1 MIQTAKSIGL
11 LSPREY
17 TLMERPLMRKLLS
30 SRYAQFIKLR
40 NEVHNRLIKQKPIQG
55 LDFLQ
60 QLYEDSKS

>member
-30 SRYAQFIKLR
+30 PRYAQFIKLR
-40 NEVHNRLIKQKPIQG
+40 NEVHNRLIQQKPVQG

>member
-30 SRYAQFIKLR
+30 PRYAQFIRLR
-40 NEVHNRLIKQKPIQG
+40 NEVQNRLMQQKPIQG
-55 LDFLQ
+55 LDYLT

>member
-17 TLMERPLMRKLLS
+17 TLMERPLMKKLLS
-30 SRYAQFIKLR
+30 PKYAQFIKLR
-40 NEVHNRLIKQKPIQG
+40 NEVWSRLLKEKPIQG
-55 LDFLQ
+55 LDYLT